1 MLMKKKYIS
10 GYRLQRVDV
19 CDNLTQ
25 VKATMSMN
33 PLPKKTKNNIVFGN
47 TKYESEKG
55 CQIRWGSRSE
65 WG

>member
-1 MLMKKKYIS
+1 MKKKYIS

-55 CQIRWGSRSE
+55 CQIR
-65 WG
+65 